1 MYCFNCGQKLED
13 GSIFCMHCGTKLD
26 DELDTSTSVDLPR
39 EAEKPVTLSK
49 DIPEQSEI
57 ASVPVQALPNQM
69 PPSMPQPQQPQM
81 SAVQPQPIQTLPVSA
96 QPPQPQQFQPHESQ
110 TQSTQDIDK
119 LTLYRKIVDQNTEY
133 YLPKFQN
140 MLHGAKSQMNW
151 ASFFLGFAHAG
162 YRNMWHEWLNAIK
175 IPLIAEIAAGFITVI
190 AVFSGSI
197 GLFGLLSLITV
208 GCSIWFLITQIL
220 FANNFNQHYMNHVEN
235 KTWRRDLSP
244 DPSIP
249 RAIIGVIVLAACL
262 MGINWLSSALL
273 LGGLFYL

>member
-13 GSIFCMHCGTKLD
+13 GSIFCMYCGTKLD
-26 DELDTSTSVDLPR
+26 DEPDASTSVDLPK

-49 DIPEQSEI
+49 DVPEQSEI
-57 ASVPVQALPNQM
+57 ASVPVQSPPNQM
-69 PPSMPQPQQPQM
+69 PE
-81 SAVQPQPIQTLPVSA
+81 VQPQPIQTPPVSA
-96 QPPQPQQFQPHESQ
+96 QPPQPQQFQP
-110 TQSTQDIDK
+110 QSTQDIDK
-119 LTLYRKIVDQNTEY
+119 LTLYRKIIDQNTEY

-208 GCSIWFLITQIL
+208 GCSIWFVITQIL
-220 FANNFNQHYMNHVEN
+220 FSNNFNQHYMNHVEN
-235 KTWRRDLSP
+235 KTWRRDFSP

-273 LGGLFYL
+273 LGGLFYM